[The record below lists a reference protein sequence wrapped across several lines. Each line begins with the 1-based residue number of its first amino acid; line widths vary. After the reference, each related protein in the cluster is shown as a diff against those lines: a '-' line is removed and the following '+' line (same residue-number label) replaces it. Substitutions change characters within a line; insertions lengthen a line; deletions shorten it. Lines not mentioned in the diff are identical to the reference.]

1 MAKRPVTIRA
11 IRRYSNRFASDIF
24 FSPRYRELQ
33 CPNPKAKFC
42 SALAYV
48 RFGSKADICGA
59 LSHVRPPES
68 GHVQCSGQCLL
79 WAKSGHRTT
88 TGVQERDAATRGKV
102 TRISVNSPGRV
113 STSIEPPCCLTMM
126 S

>member
-24 FSPRYRELQ
+24 FSPSYRELQ
-33 CPNPKAKFC
+33 YPNPKAKFC

-59 LSHVRPPES
+59 LSHVRPPPKANM
-68 GHVQCSGQCLL
+68 CSAVANVCYGPKADIGRLQAFRKGTQPRA
-79 WAKSGHRTT
+79 AKS
-88 TGVQERDAATRGKV
+88 
-102 TRISVNSPGRV
+102 P
-113 STSIEPPCCLTMM
+113 
-126 S
+126 